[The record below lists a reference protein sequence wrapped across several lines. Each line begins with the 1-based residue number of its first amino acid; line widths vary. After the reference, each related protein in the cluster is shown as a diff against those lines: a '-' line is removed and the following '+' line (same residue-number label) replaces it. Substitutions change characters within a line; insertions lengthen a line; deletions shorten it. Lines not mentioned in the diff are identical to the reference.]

1 MADISAVDKERLTH
15 INLLMEEFYTHTTNI
30 YENLVDRD
38 IPECRVEVD
47 GLIVKLKE
55 LRKSLEDDI

>member
-1 MADISAVDKERLTH
+1 
-15 INLLMEEFYTHTTNI
+15 MEEFYTHTTNI

-38 IPECRVEVD
+38 IPECKKEVD
-47 GLIVKLKE
+47 GFILQLKE